1 MGRYLHNECVT
12 FIIFAF
18 LDVFHPSEH
27 NEIGQAAQFENFL
40 NRSTTMLAN
49 GFKISLNCILK
60 LNEVWPLEGVMY
72 ISLWE
77 LFSGASRSIIV
88 LSLLCNFLR
97 KLMVSN
103 KKIHMALRTHTT
115 LMNNTH
121 SLEKFLIFTI
131 YQNYTWA

>member
-1 MGRYLHNECVT
+1 MGISINFQKVQY
-12 FIIFAF
+12 
-18 LDVFHPSEH
+18 FHSRH
-27 NEIGQAAQFENFL
+27 YK
-40 NRSTTMLAN
+40 TTSHLLR
-49 GFKISLNCILK
+49 ISLNGILK
-60 LNEVWPLEGVMY
+60 LNEVWPLQGVMY

-103 KKIHMALRTHTT
+103 KKIHRALRTRTT

-121 SLEKFLIFTI
+121 WRNFSFSPFTKTI
-131 YQNYTWA
+131 LWLKTFHYMIIIIGFVKLCEVMYFINPF